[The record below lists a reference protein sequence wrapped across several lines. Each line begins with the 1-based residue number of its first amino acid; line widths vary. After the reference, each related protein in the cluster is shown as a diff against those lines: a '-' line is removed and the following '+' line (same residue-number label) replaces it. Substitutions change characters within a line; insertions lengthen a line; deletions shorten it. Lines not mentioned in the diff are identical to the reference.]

1 MIPAAFIASF
11 LLLWASSR
19 QAEDPGAL
27 WAAGRRA
34 DAIHA
39 LQARLQASPD
49 DRPLRLDLA
58 ERQLEVHWYSAAL
71 ETVGP
76 LGQEADRVRA
86 RALYRLGR
94 WDEALVLLSRDDP
107 GEILL
112 RLEAQEVLG
121 QDAGSEADLARA
133 SELLG
138 ADDPHLLVYQARAEA
153 RRGRWPEAVAAFRR
167 AVASDPYDGAA
178 LFGLGRALISAGER
192 DEGLAVLERHRTLV
206 PLLDQLDFAERSV
219 DLAPL
224 HAPNHAA
231 VGDAQR
237 ALGRLD
243 EAQAAYARAID
254 LARGEELVP
263 IALRQAR
270 LLAQDRSN
278 VEGAVSALE
287 SAAARFPDARL
298 FVRSGDLLMTA
309 GRPLD
314 AVQRFLRAREL
325 RPDDAQIAQRIEA
338 ARAAYTKPADK

>member
-1 MIPAAFIASF
+1 VLLALLALLSSAA
-11 LLLWASSR
+11 R
-19 QAEDPGAL
+19 QADDPDAL
-27 WAAGRRA
+27 WAAGKRS

-39 LQARLQASPD
+39 LEARVSAAPD
-49 DRPLRLDLA
+49 ERPLRLKLA
-58 ERQLEVHWYSAAL
+58 ERQLEVHWYAAAL

-76 LGQEADRVRA
+76 LGSEADGVRA

-94 WDEALVLLSRDDP
+94 WDEALKLLSRDDP
-107 GEILL
+107 AQILL
-112 RLEAQEVLG
+112 RLEAEEALG
-121 QDAGSEADLARA
+121 RDADSEQDLARA
-133 SELLG
+133 GELLG
-138 ADDPHLLVYQARAEA
+138 PNDPHLLVYQARAEA
-153 RRGRWPEAVAAFRR
+153 RGGHWPEAVASFRR
-167 AVASDPYDGAA
+167 AVEADPYDPAA

-192 DEGLAVLERHRTLV
+192 DEGLAVLERHRALT

-224 HAPNHAA
+224 HASNHAA
-231 VGDAQR
+231 VGDAER

-243 EAQAAYARAID
+243 AAQVAYARAIE

-270 LLAQDRSN
+270 LLAEDRSN
-278 VEGAVSALE
+278 VDGAVSALE
-287 SAAARFPDARL
+287 SAGARFPDARL

-314 AVQRFLRAREL
+314 AVQRFLKAREL

-338 ARAAYTKPADK
+338 ARAAYVKPVSK

>member
-1 MIPAAFIASF
+1 VLQAALVASF
-11 LLLWASSR
+11 LLLSVSSH
-19 QAEDPGAL
+19 QAEDPDAL

-34 DAIHA
+34 DAIRA
-39 LQARLQASPD
+39 LEARLQAAPD
-49 DRPLRLDLA
+49 ERPLRLDLA
-58 ERQLEVHWYSAAL
+58 ERQLAVHWYAAAL
-71 ETVGP
+71 ETIGP
-76 LGQEADRVRA
+76 LGSEADGLRA

-94 WDEALVLLSRDDP
+94 FDEALALLSRDDP
-107 GEILL
+107 AQILL
-112 RLEAQEVLG
+112 RLEAQEALG
-121 QDAGSEADLARA
+121 RDAAAEEDLARA

-138 ADDPHLLVYQARAEA
+138 PADPHLLVYQARAEA
-153 RRGRWPEAVAAFRR
+153 RRGRWPEAVATFRR
-167 AVASDPYDGAA
+167 AVESDPYDAAA
-178 LFGLGRALISAGER
+178 LFGLGRALISAGQRE
-192 DEGLAVLERHRTLV
+192 EGLAVLERHRALT
-206 PLLDQLDFAERSV
+206 PLLDRLDFAERSV

-231 VGDAQR
+231 VGDAER

-243 EAQAAYARAID
+243 AAQAAYARAIE

-270 LLAQDRSN
+270 LLAEERSN
-278 VEGAVSALE
+278 VDGAVSALE

-298 FVRSGDLLMTA
+298 FVRSGDLLLAA

-338 ARAAYTKPADK
+338 ARAAYAKPADK

>member
-1 MIPAAFIASF
+1 VLPHALVASLV
-11 LLLWASSR
+11 LLFGSSR
-19 QAEDPGAL
+19 QAEDPDAL

-39 LQARLQASPD
+39 LEARVQASPD
-49 DRPLRLDLA
+49 ERPLRRDLA
-58 ERQLEVHWYSAAL
+58 ERQLSVHWYAAAL
-71 ETVGP
+71 ETLGP
-76 LGQEADRVRA
+76 LGSEVDSLRA

-94 WDEALVLLSRDDP
+94 WDEALTLLSRDDP
-107 GEILL
+107 AEILL
-112 RLEAQEVLG
+112 RLEAQEALG
-121 QDAGSEADLARA
+121 RDAGSEEDLARA

-138 ADDPHLLVYQARAEA
+138 PDDPHLLVYQARAEG

-167 AVASDPYDGAA
+167 AVESDPYDAAA
-178 LFGLGRALISAGER
+178 LFGLGRALVSAGER
-192 DEGLAVLERHRTLV
+192 EEGLAVLERHRALT
-206 PLLDQLDFAERSV
+206 PLLDQLDFAERAV

-237 ALGRLD
+237 AIGRLD
-243 EAQAAYARAID
+243 AAQAAYALAIE
-254 LARGEELVP
+254 LAHGEELVP

-270 LLAQDRSN
+270 FLAEDRAN

-287 SAAARFPDARL
+287 SAAGRFPDARL
-298 FVRSGDLLMTA
+298 FVRSGDLLLSA
-309 GRPLD
+309 GRPID

-338 ARAAYTKPADK
+338 ARAAYTKPVSK